1 VVKRRKADRTT
12 SNRGDTLDVD
22 GKTTGAGISGSG
34 IGYGNGNSDS
44 GSNLPNGTRPT
55 SQGAGGQRSSQRPNA
70 QSIGGDWDRVESRSQ
85 PGRFYYV
92 NKRTGQK
99 QWERP
104 SDM

>member
-1 VVKRRKADRTT
+1 MKRRKADRST
-12 SNRGDTLDVD
+12 SNRGDALDVD
-22 GKTTGAGISGSG
+22 GKTSGAVNQGAG
-34 IGYGNGNSDS
+34 IGYGNGNGDVAAHV
-44 GSNLPNGTRPT
+44 PNGTRPT
-55 SQGAGGQRSSQRPNA
+55 SQGVGGQRNSQRPNA